1 MPGDLVQLIYTSKE
15 TQPFPEA
22 DLHALLAN
30 ARHNNHTLGVS
41 GILLYEAGSFLQVL
55 EGSEVAVDTIYA
67 QVCKDPRHAGLN
79 LLMKKPIKARD
90 FGDWTMG
97 YAGLTREQIQ
107 AIDGMNDFFD
117 DGHCYID
124 LNAGQAKAI
133 LTRFLNGRWP
143 KALIA

>member
-1 MPGDLVQLIYTSKE
+1 MPLDLVQLIYTSKAI
-15 TQPFPEA
+15 QPFSEPA
-22 DLHALLAN
+22 LQTLLAN
-30 ARHNNHTLGVS
+30 ARHNNQTLGVS

-55 EGSEVAVDTIYA
+55 EGTEAAVDTIYG
-67 QVCKDPRHAGLN
+67 QVCKDPRHEN
-79 LLMKKPIKARD
+79 LTLLAKKHVAQRD

-97 YAGLTREQIQ
+97 YAGLSREEVQSVE
-107 AIDGMNDFFD
+107 GMNDFFD
-117 DGHCYID
+117 DGYCYID